1 VLGGTAGA
9 ITIACE
15 QGTPGRVAL
24 DTMNVYWTTETP
36 GPIVM
41 KASLTGGAPEPL
53 VHDSTGAFGLALD
66 PTYVYFTQ
74 PGAGRVMRVPISGGA
89 AVPMATAVD
98 APLHLATDGT
108 NLYWTGGKT
117 VGSISKLALSGG
129 AQPVTLLRG
138 LGLPR
143 AIAVDGAFVYW
154 TDFAQG
160 TVLRATTTTSDGG
173 APVPIQ
179 LAYGLKQPSDLTVLG
194 GYAYFPDQAGR
205 VLRVMTS
212 GGLLEELAVLK
223 GAPFGVVS
231 DGAFV
236 YFSTLGVG
244 GIFKAPIS
252 GGGPTQ
258 TVAGPQA
265 DPHFLAVGA
274 TAVYWG
280 DWGRGGSIE
289 KAPK

>member
-1 VLGGTAGA
+1 MLGGTGGA
-9 ITIACE
+9 TTIACN

-24 DTMNVYWTTETP
+24 DAVNVYWTVETP

-53 VHDSTGAFGLALD
+53 VHDSVGAFGLALD
-66 PTYVYFTQ
+66 PTTVYFTQ

-89 AVPMATAVD
+89 AVPLATGVD
-98 APLHLATDGT
+98 APSHLATDGT

-117 VGSISKLALSGG
+117 VGSITKLALSAG
-129 AQPVTLLRG
+129 AQPVTLLSG
-138 LGLPR
+138 LGSPR
-143 AIAVDGAFVYW
+143 AIFVDGGFVYW

-160 TVLRATTTTSDGG
+160 AVLRAATTTSEGG
-173 APVPIQ
+173 APVPMR

-223 GAPFGVVS
+223 GTPFGVVS

-244 GIFKAPIS
+244 GIFKTPNS

-258 TVAGPQA
+258 TVAGAQT

-280 DWGRGGSIE
+280 DWGHGGSIE